1 VVLKEN
7 RGRYKECIGYV
18 LKEDVGKLS
27 IKTESGDVVE
37 MIKPE
42 IDQLGNWV
50 YHHRNDEEYKIVQYW
65 PIRLKLLDSGYVHMT
80 LNKFKLSDDDKI
92 IV

>member
-7 RGRYKECIGYV
+7 HGRYKECIGYV

-37 MIKPE
+37 MMKPE
-42 IDQLGNWV
+42 IDKLGNWV
-50 YHHRNDEEYKIVQYW
+50 YHHHNDDEYKIVQYW

>member
-1 VVLKEN
+1 MVLKEN

-18 LKEDVGKLS
+18 LKEDVGKLN
-27 IKTESGDVVE
+27 IKTENGDVAE
-37 MIKPE
+37 MVKPE
-42 IDQLGNWV
+42 IDELGNWV
-50 YHHRNDEEYKIVQYW
+50 YHHHNDEEYKIVQYW